1 MRTLRAG
8 KIFAILIIIFGLA
21 ACGFTPVYGTG
32 SETGRILSDIH
43 VTAPNNRE
51 EYLLVRN
58 LEEQLGRNS
67 GAQHTLTYNIS
78 LSQQGLGLTGAN
90 RVHVLGSVSYQLV
103 SQGNGQVIASGL
115 VDSFTAFYVKD
126 QLSVAAQSDAIERLM
141 KILADKLITDLSL
154 KILM

>member
-1 MRTLRAG
+1 MQTLRAG
-8 KIFAILIIIFGLA
+8 KFFAILVMMVGLA

-67 GAQHTLTYNIS
+67 SAEHVLRYNIS
-78 LSQQGLGLTGAN
+78 LSQEGLGLTGAN
-90 RVHVLGSVSYQLV
+90 RAHVLGSVSYQLV

>member
-1 MRTLRAG
+1 MV
-8 KIFAILIIIFGLA
+8 GLA

-67 GAQHTLTYNIS
+67 GAEHVLRYNIS
-78 LSQQGLGLTGAN
+78 LSQEGLGLTGAN
-90 RVHVLGSVSYQLV
+90 RAHVLGSVSYQLV
-103 SQGNGQVIASGL
+103 SQGNGQVIASGS

>member
-1 MRTLRAG
+1 MQTLRAG
-8 KIFAILIIIFGLA
+8 KFFAILVMMVGLA

-67 GAQHTLTYNIS
+67 DAQHVLRYKIS

-90 RVHVLGSVSYQLV
+90 RAHVMGSVSYQLV

-154 KILM
+154 KIPM

>member
-1 MRTLRAG
+1 MPILRAR
-8 KIFAILIIIFGLA
+8 KFFAILIMMVGLA

-32 SETGRILSDIH
+32 SETGEILSDIH

-58 LEEQLGRNS
+58 LEEKLGRNS
-67 GAQHTLTYNIS
+67 SAQHVLRYNIS
-78 LSQQGLGLTGAN
+78 LSEQGLDLTGAS

-103 SQGNGQVIASGL
+103 SQDSGQVIASGM

-126 QLSVAAQSDAIERLM
+126 RLSESAQRDATDRLM
-141 KILADKLITDLSL
+141 QILADKLITDLSL
-154 KILM
+154 KIIM

>member
-1 MRTLRAG
+1 MRALRAG
-8 KIFAILIIIFGLA
+8 KFFAIFVIMVGLA

-32 SETGRILSDIH
+32 SEAGRILTDIH

-67 GAQHTLTYNIS
+67 DAQHVLRYNIS

-90 RVHVLGSVSYQLV
+90 RAHVMGSVSYQLV

-154 KILM
+154 KIPM